1 MVCGETLLVNGDLVR
16 MFQQEFPGAKRD
28 LSAIYVSLQRSR
40 PVRKTENY
48 DPERDPII
56 HIQLCYSMQACQ
68 CVLLCTKKNK
78 SCCDFNQHI
87 SVGRFW
93 NEKCVFDQSVSRRK
107 AFCYLRPIALKQ
119 LDKVT
124 RSTFFTKALDLSMI
138 IKYTSSLQPNFM
150 LHLEE

>member
-68 CVLLCTKKNK
+68 CVLLCTKKINPVVTLTNTSLWAGFEMK
-78 SCCDFNQHI
+78 NVFLI
-87 SVGRFW
+87 SQFQE
-93 NEKCVFDQSVSRRK
+93 EKPFV
-107 AFCYLRPIALKQ
+107 I
-119 LDKVT
+119 
-124 RSTFFTKALDLSMI
+124 
-138 IKYTSSLQPNFM
+138 
-150 LHLEE
+150 